1 MPDDRWKRR
10 DIKTTQLLAQSIA
23 KSSAVQKGLDDS
35 LLVQDGFINEGSSSN
50 AFIIKDDHIY
60 TPSLSNFILG
70 GITRSTVITFCKTKN
85 IQIKEQKIHL
95 DDVMDA
101 QEVFL
106 TSATGFVIPVVEI
119 DGRSVGNGLVGDMV
133 KEIQRIYIEQIKA
146 KLS

>member
-1 MPDDRWKRR
+1 MK
-10 DIKTTQLLAQSIA
+10 
-23 KSSAVQKGLDDS
+23 
-35 LLVQDGFINEGSSSN
+35 
-50 AFIIKDDHIY
+50 
-60 TPSLSNFILG
+60 
-70 GITRSTVITFCKTKN
+70 
-85 IQIKEQKIHL
+85 
-95 DDVMDA
+95 A